1 MLKSSNALL
10 ITVTG
15 DRIIRTIPVASCVVR
30 QNLGSVLE
38 EFVLLFM
45 VRRGLRLGEL
55 MCCIMSYSE
64 TKDSLCRCNTYRVNF
79 KFSLTFTYTP

>member
-1 MLKSSNALL
+1 MVKSSNALL

-30 QNLGSVLE
+30 KNVGSVLE

-45 VRRGLRLGEL
+45 ARQGLQVGEL
-55 MCCIMSYSE
+55 M
-64 TKDSLCRCNTYRVNF
+64 LCNE
-79 KFSLTFTYTP
+79 LP